1 VALGLCRETQRYEE
15 NMGLL
20 TGWAHRQKK
29 KEVKEFVEKL
39 KNSPKEDSANFL
51 IMAYLTSAHPVIP
64 SKTLSAKLIADGS
77 ADLQHIEYITLRI
90 LHYNPANQTPL
101 IGLREAARETG
112 DILLA
117 VAMAIHEYT
126 NYATA
131 HEGYDELVKEM
142 WNALFEA
149 ADKVESTFHQLR
161 RISPDQGRLDSNIRT
176 VEQARPDIPLE
187 RFLKDPR
194 TITPHFLLRDSPITK
209 HIQKINELAAKFYSK
224 LR

>member
-1 VALGLCRETQRYEE
+1 
-15 NMGLL
+15 MGLL
-20 TGWAHRQKK
+20 EGWAHRQKK
-29 KEVKEFVEKL
+29 KEIKDFVEKL
-39 KNSPKEDSANFL
+39 KSSPKEDSANFL

-77 ADLQHIEYITLRI
+77 ADPQFIESITLRI

-101 IGLREAARETG
+101 IDLRQAARETG

-142 WNALFEA
+142 WNTLFEA
-149 ADKVESTFHQLR
+149 ESIVENAFHEYR
-161 RISPDQGRLDSNIRT
+161 RTSPDRERLDANIRT
-176 VEQARPDIPLE
+176 VEQARPDLPLE
-187 RFLKDPR
+187 KFIKDPR
-194 TITPHFLLRDSPITK
+194 TLTPHFLLVDSPITK
-209 HIQKINELAAKFYSK
+209 HIQKVNSFGERFHPPAK
-224 LR
+224 